1 MKFHIYGQRSFID
14 LPSSTT
20 IQDLRSLAAFNRLIR
35 NYLMMLKLKKNL
47 LTAMTEKTFKKKY
60 KELQD

>member
-1 MKFHIYGQRSFID
+1 MKFHIYGQKSFID

-35 NYLMMLKLKKNL
+35 NYLMMLKIEEESINSNDR
-47 LTAMTEKTFKKKY
+47 KTFKKKH